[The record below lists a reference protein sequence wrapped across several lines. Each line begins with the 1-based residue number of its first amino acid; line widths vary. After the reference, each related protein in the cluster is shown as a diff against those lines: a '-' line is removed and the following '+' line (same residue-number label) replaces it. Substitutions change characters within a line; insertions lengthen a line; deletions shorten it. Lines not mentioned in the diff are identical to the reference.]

1 MLQGKFIK
9 EYRNYENGPDYDSV
23 AVIIA
28 IVALYVLISTGM
40 DLALVYSGENVR
52 L

>member
-1 MLQGKFIK
+1 MKMVLISG
-9 EYRNYENGPDYDSV
+9 SV

-28 IVALYVLISTGM
+28 IVAYYVLISTGL
-40 DLALVYSGENVR
+40 DSASVYSGDNVR

>member
-1 MLQGKFIK
+1 MKMFLISG
-9 EYRNYENGPDYDSV
+9 SV

-28 IVALYVLISTGM
+28 IVAYYVLINTGM
-40 DLALVYSGENVR
+40 DSASVYSGDNVR

>member
-1 MLQGKFIK
+1 MKMVLISG
-9 EYRNYENGPDYDSV
+9 SV

-28 IVALYVLISTGM
+28 IVAYYVLISKGM
-40 DLALVYSGENVR
+40 DSASVYSGDNVR

>member
-1 MLQGKFIK
+1 MKMVLISG
-9 EYRNYENGPDYDSV
+9 SV

-28 IVALYVLISTGM
+28 IVAYYVLINTGM
-40 DLALVYSGENVR
+40 DSASVYSGDNVR

>member
-1 MLQGKFIK
+1 MKMVLISGC
-9 EYRNYENGPDYDSV
+9 V

-28 IVALYVLISTGM
+28 VVAYYVLVSTGM
-40 DLALVYSGENVR
+40 DSASVYSGKNVR

>member
-1 MLQGKFIK
+1 MKMVLI
-9 EYRNYENGPDYDSV
+9 SACV

-28 IVALYVLISTGM
+28 VVAYYVLIGTGM
-40 DLALVYSGENVR
+40 DSASVYSGENVR

>member
-1 MLQGKFIK
+1 MKLVLISG
-9 EYRNYENGPDYDSV
+9 SV

-28 IVALYVLISTGM
+28 IVAYYVLISTGM
-40 DLALVYSGENVR
+40 DSASVYSGDNVR

>member
-1 MLQGKFIK
+1 MKMVLISG
-9 EYRNYENGPDYDSV
+9 SV

-28 IVALYVLISTGM
+28 IVAYYVLISAGM
-40 DLALVYSGENVR
+40 DSASVYSGDNVR